1 MNILRNLSI
10 PAAVLM
16 LWSCMPD
23 QYASV
28 SEYDDIYFSSAD
40 MREVNYASLVQNNEA
55 QNFSSFHNNS
65 ENVQMENFSAKNVN
79 PDYIARYANQS
90 NVSTQNYGSDD
101 YFVEDY
107 GNTGLN
113 NNRNFANQGENTTYN
128 NYRITNNNGF
138 GGMSPFAMGMGFGMS
153 PWGMGGFGMNPW
165 NMGMGGFG
173 MSPFGYDPFFDP
185 FFPRAGFRTGFSMGF
200 GFNNFGFGM
209 GSMRMRN
216 MMAMSYGF
224 SPFYG
229 GGFGNPFFMDPW
241 MSPFG
246 FNSFGY
252 GGFGSPFGFGG
263 FGNRFYSPVVII
275 NNSDAPRQQYVRG
288 PRDGRS
294 SQFANATSSA
304 NPSTRSA
311 VAAQR
316 SNAGAN
322 QVASKRRDFSQTQN
336 EYYQNSRRSV
346 ANTSTATTRNSASA
360 VTSNTRR
367 GYVPSNVANSRR
379 GSNSAA
385 NYGRPTTTNSRSNS
399 VYSGSATRSRMGTST
414 PPSRSRTGTMST
426 GGASRSTGGSI
437 GRSSGTMGG
446 GGATRSSGGGSVS
459 SSGGRGGR

>member
-1 MNILRNLSI
+1 MREKTKTKIMNILRNLSI

-55 QNFSSFHNNS
+55 QNFSSYHNNS
-65 ENVQMENFSAKNVN
+65 ENVQIENFSAKNVN

-90 NVSTQNYGSDD
+90 NASTQNFGSDD
-101 YFVEDY
+101 YFVKDY

-113 NNRNFANQGENTTYN
+113 NNRNFASQGENTTYN

-138 GGMSPFAMGMGFGMS
+138 GGMNPFAMGMGFGMS

-165 NMGMGGFG
+165 NMGGFGMNPWNMGGFG
-173 MSPFGYDPFFDP
+173 MSPFGFDPFFDP

-200 GFNNFGFGM
+200 GFSNFGFGM

-224 SPFYG
+224 G
-229 GGFGNPFFMDPW
+229 GGFGNPFFMDPFM

-246 FNSFGY
+246 FNNFGF
-252 GGFGSPFGFGG
+252 GGFGSPFG

-275 NNSDAPRQQYVRG
+275 NNSDVPRQQYVRG

-294 SQFANATSSA
+294 SQFANANSSA
-304 NPSTRSA
+304 APSTRSA

-316 SNAGAN
+316 SNAGTN
-322 QVASKRRDFSQTQN
+322 QVTSQRRDFSQRKMNITKTL
-336 EYYQNSRRSV
+336 EE
-346 ANTSTATTRNSASA
+346 AW
-360 VTSNTRR
+360 
-367 GYVPSNVANSRR
+367 
-379 GSNSAA
+379 
-385 NYGRPTTTNSRSNS
+385 
-399 VYSGSATRSRMGTST
+399 
-414 PPSRSRTGTMST
+414 
-426 GGASRSTGGSI
+426 
-437 GRSSGTMGG
+437 
-446 GGATRSSGGGSVS
+446 
-459 SSGGRGGR
+459 